1 MKNQKKAYL
10 FALTAVVFWS
20 TMGTVF
26 KLTLNY
32 VGYLQLLLYAALI
45 SVCLLFVIL
54 LIQHKLYILRQI
66 SRKDILL
73 SAGMGFLNPFLY
85 YVVLLKA
92 YSILLAQEAV
102 VLNYVWPI
110 MLVLL
115 SIPILK
121 QKIGWQS
128 ILAIIVSFLGTVIIT
143 FHGNFSEFTLS
154 NPLGIVL
161 ALCSTIIWALF
172 WLLNVKDKREEVSKL
187 FLNFAFGFLY
197 ILLFSAFYSDIFIKS
212 WQGLLGAC
220 YVGFFEMGI
229 TYIIWLM
236 ALKLSATT
244 AKVTNLIY
252 LSPFTS
258 LIFIHFIVGEKIL
271 ISTITGLVLIIAG
284 IVWQQLI
291 TTTNTLKE

>member
-10 FALTAVVFWS
+10 FALTAVAFWS
-20 TMGTVF
+20 TMGTAF

-54 LIQHKLYILRQI
+54 LIQHKFYILRQI

-128 ILAIIVSFLGTVIIT
+128 ILAIIVSFSGTVIIT

-197 ILLFSAFYSDIFIKS
+197 ILLFSTFYSDIFIKS

>member
-1 MKNQKKAYL
+1 LKNQKKAYL
-10 FALTAVVFWS
+10 FALTAVAFWS
-20 TMGTVF
+20 TMGTAF

-54 LIQHKLYILRQI
+54 LIQHKLHILRQI
-66 SRKDILL
+66 SRKEILL

-128 ILAIIVSFLGTVIIT
+128 ILAIIVSFSGTVIIT
-143 FHGNFSEFTLS
+143 FHGNFSEFTLN

-197 ILLFSAFYSDIFIKS
+197 ILIFSAFYSDIFIKS

>member
-1 MKNQKKAYL
+1 MKNQKEAYL
-10 FALTAVVFWS
+10 FALTAVAFWS
-20 TMGTVF
+20 TMGTAF

-54 LIQHKLYILRQI
+54 LIQHKFYILRQI

-128 ILAIIVSFLGTVIIT
+128 ILAIIVSFSGTVIIT
-143 FHGNFSEFTLS
+143 FHGNFSGFTLS
-154 NPLGIVL
+154 DPLGIVL

-236 ALKLSATT
+236 ALKFSTTT

>member
-1 MKNQKKAYL
+1 LKNQKKAYL
-10 FALTAVVFWS
+10 FALTAVAFWS
-20 TMGTVF
+20 TMGTAF

-66 SRKDILL
+66 SRKEILL

-128 ILAIIVSFLGTVIIT
+128 ILAIIVSFSGTVIIT
-143 FHGNFSEFTLS
+143 FHGNFSEFTLN

-197 ILLFSAFYSDIFIKS
+197 ILIFSAFYSDIFIKS

>member
-10 FALTAVVFWS
+10 FALTAVAFWS
-20 TMGTVF
+20 TMGTAF

-66 SRKDILL
+66 SRKEILL

-128 ILAIIVSFLGTVIIT
+128 ILAIIVSFSGTVIIT
-143 FHGNFSEFTLS
+143 FHGNFSEFTLN

-197 ILLFSAFYSDIFIKS
+197 ILIFSAFYSDIFIKS

-271 ISTITGLVLIIAG
+271 VSTITGLVLIIAG

>member
-1 MKNQKKAYL
+1 LKNQKKAYL
-10 FALTAVVFWS
+10 FALTAVAFWS
-20 TMGTVF
+20 TMGTAF

-66 SRKDILL
+66 SRKEILL

-102 VLNYVWPI
+102 VLNYIWPI

-128 ILAIIVSFLGTVIIT
+128 ILAIIVSFSGTVIIT
-143 FHGNFSEFTLS
+143 FHGNFSEFTLN

-197 ILLFSAFYSDIFIKS
+197 ILIFSAFYSDIFIKS

-258 LIFIHFIVGEKIL
+258 LIFIHFIVGEEIL

>member
-1 MKNQKKAYL
+1 
-10 FALTAVVFWS
+10 
-20 TMGTVF
+20 
-26 KLTLNY
+26 
-32 VGYLQLLLYAALI
+32 
-45 SVCLLFVIL
+45 
-54 LIQHKLYILRQI
+54 
-66 SRKDILL
+66 
-73 SAGMGFLNPFLY
+73 MGFLNPFLY

-102 VLNYVWPI
+102 VLNYIWPV

-128 ILAIIVSFLGTVIIT
+128 ILAIIVSFSGTVIIT
-143 FHGNFSEFTLS
+143 FHGDFSGFTLS
-154 NPLGIVL
+154 DPVGIVL

-187 FLNFAFGFLY
+187 LLNFVFGFLY
-197 ILLFSAFYSDIFIKS
+197 ILIFSAFYSDIFIKS

-284 IVWQQLI
+284 IVWQQL
-291 TTTNTLKE
+291 TATTNTLKE

>member
-1 MKNQKKAYL
+1 LKNQKKAYL
-10 FALTAVVFWS
+10 FALTAVAFWS
-20 TMGTVF
+20 TMGTAF

-128 ILAIIVSFLGTVIIT
+128 ILAIIVSFSGTVIIT

-197 ILLFSAFYSDIFIKS
+197 ILLFSTFYSDIFIKS

>member
-1 MKNQKKAYL
+1 LKNQKKAYL
-10 FALTAVVFWS
+10 FALTAVAFWS
-20 TMGTVF
+20 TMGTAF

-54 LIQHKLYILRQI
+54 LIQHKFYILRQI

-128 ILAIIVSFLGTVIIT
+128 ILAIIVSFSGTVIIT

-197 ILLFSAFYSDIFIKS
+197 ILLFSTFYSDIFIKS

>member
-10 FALTAVVFWS
+10 FALTAVAFWS
-20 TMGTVF
+20 TMGTAF

-66 SRKDILL
+66 SRKEILL

-128 ILAIIVSFLGTVIIT
+128 ILAIIVSFSGTVIIT
-143 FHGNFSEFTLS
+143 FHGNFSEFTLN

-258 LIFIHFIVGEKIL
+258 LIFIHFIVGEEIL

>member
-10 FALTAVVFWS
+10 FALTAVAFWS
-20 TMGTVF
+20 TMGTAF

-54 LIQHKLYILRQI
+54 LIQHKFYILRQI

-128 ILAIIVSFLGTVIIT
+128 ILAIIVSFSGTVIIT

-154 NPLGIVL
+154 DPLGIVL

-212 WQGLLGAC
+212 WQGLLGTC

-236 ALKLSATT
+236 ALKLSTTT

-291 TTTNTLKE
+291 TATNTLKE

>member
-1 MKNQKKAYL
+1 LKNQKKAYL
-10 FALTAVVFWS
+10 FALTAVAFWS
-20 TMGTVF
+20 TMGTAF

-54 LIQHKLYILRQI
+54 LIQHKFYILRQI

-128 ILAIIVSFLGTVIIT
+128 ILAIIVSFSGTVIIT
-143 FHGNFSEFTLS
+143 FHGNFSGFTLS
-154 NPLGIVL
+154 DPLGIVL

-236 ALKLSATT
+236 ALKFSTTT

>member
-10 FALTAVVFWS
+10 FALTAVAFWS
-20 TMGTVF
+20 TMGTAF

-66 SRKDILL
+66 SRKEILL

-128 ILAIIVSFLGTVIIT
+128 ILAIIVSFSGTVIIT
-143 FHGNFSEFTLS
+143 FHGNFSEFTLN

-197 ILLFSAFYSDIFIKS
+197 ILIFSAFYSDIFIKS

>member
-10 FALTAVVFWS
+10 FALIAVAFWS
-20 TMGTVF
+20 TMGTAF

-32 VGYLQLLLYAALI
+32 IGYLQLLLYATLI

-54 LIQHKLYILRQI
+54 LIQHKFYIFRQI

-102 VLNYVWPI
+102 VLNYIWPV

-128 ILAIIVSFLGTVIIT
+128 ILAIIVSFSGTVIIT
-143 FHGNFSEFTLS
+143 FHGDFSGFTLS
-154 NPLGIVL
+154 DPVGIVL

-187 FLNFAFGFLY
+187 LLNFVFGFLY
-197 ILLFSAFYSDIFIKS
+197 ILIFSAFYSDIFIKS

-284 IVWQQLI
+284 IVWQQL
-291 TTTNTLKE
+291 TATTNTLKE

>member
-1 MKNQKKAYL
+1 LKNQKKAYL
-10 FALTAVVFWS
+10 FALIAVAFWS
-20 TMGTVF
+20 TMGTAF

-54 LIQHKLYILRQI
+54 LIQHKFYILRQI

-128 ILAIIVSFLGTVIIT
+128 ILAIIVSFSGTVIIT
-143 FHGNFSEFTLS
+143 FHGNFSGFTLS
-154 NPLGIVL
+154 DPLGIVL

-187 FLNFAFGFLY
+187 FLNFVFGFLY

-236 ALKLSATT
+236 ALKLSTTT

-284 IVWQQLI
+284 IVWQQL
-291 TTTNTLKE
+291 TATTNTLKE

>member
-10 FALTAVVFWS
+10 FALTAVAFWS
-20 TMGTVF
+20 TMGTAF

-128 ILAIIVSFLGTVIIT
+128 ILAIIVSFSGTVIIT

-197 ILLFSAFYSDIFIKS
+197 ILLFSTFYSDIFIKS

>member
-10 FALTAVVFWS
+10 FALTAVAFWS
-20 TMGTVF
+20 TMGTAF

-54 LIQHKLYILRQI
+54 LIQHKFYILRKI

-128 ILAIIVSFLGTVIIT
+128 ILAIIVSFSGTVIIT

-187 FLNFAFGFLY
+187 FLNFAFGFFY